1 MKRERIDQ
9 VSGAK
14 RRLTFFYIFIFLLLA
29 LFVFCSAGRL
39 SGGQK
44 RSPRIVNIINFVR
57 ECEPRVSWITEEV
70 LYRTVEEQVKI
81 ISQYNLKATF
91 LLQYDALL
99 DARYQKLMKDL
110 PPDQFEIG
118 AWWEIP
124 QPLVERSGLKWR
136 GRYPWDWQANVGF
149 ATGYTPEEREK
160 LIDTYMKDFKEI
172 FGYYPKSVGSWF
184 IDAHSLKYLHDK
196 YGVIASC
203 NCKDQVGTDGY
214 TLWGGYWSGGYYPS
228 QLNAYMPAQNSEAQI
243 PVPIFRMLGSDP
255 IHQYDSGLGSDH
267 QPVISLEPVYKQGGG
282 DERWCR
288 WYFDW
293 FVNSPVTNYAYV
305 QVGQENSFTWERM
318 ARGYQIQLKILDEL
332 VKNKKIIVQT
342 LSETGKWFRENF
354 KVTPP
359 TSIIV
364 LQDHS
369 EKDLKTVWFNSR
381 FYRAN
386 LLWEKGTLRFRDIH
400 IFDENMVSD
409 YLKKPGTSNQCFY
422 LTLPVIDGFF
432 WSSAKEI
439 AGLRFK
445 FRSGTEIK
453 GNSLSANDRRSDE
466 LLVHWFTH
474 LPKGEILIRFNE
486 KEITIS
492 ADGYLEND
500 WFLELSRAR
509 GAELP
514 FIKIEPQKLSCRFKN
529 HSYYLLLKKGR
540 FVKTDDNNLKIMP
553 DNSQVVLDLS
563 FREK

>member
-1 MKRERIDQ
+1 MKRDKMNHKT
-9 VSGAK
+9 GANY
-14 RRLTFFYIFIFLLLA
+14 RLIFCIVLFLA
-29 LFVFCSAGRL
+29 LIIFCPAGR
-39 SGGQK
+39 GQFTEGQS

-57 ECEPRVSWITEEV
+57 ECEPRVDWITKEV
-70 LYRTVEEQVKI
+70 LYQTVVEQVKI

-99 DARYQKLMKDL
+99 DPRYQKLMKGL
-110 PPDQFEIG
+110 PPNQFEIG

-136 GRYPWDWQANVGF
+136 GRYPWDWHADVGF
-149 ATGYTPEEREK
+149 ATGYTPGEREK
-160 LIDTYMKDFKEI
+160 LIDTYMEDFKAV

-228 QLNAYMPAQNSEAQI
+228 RVNAYMPAQKSENQI
-243 PVPIFRMLGSDP
+243 PVAVFRMLGSDP
-255 IHQYDSGLGSDH
+255 IHQYDSGLGTSH

-282 DERWCR
+282 DESWCR

-293 FVNSPVTNYAYV
+293 FINGPAMNYAYV

-318 ARGYQIQLKILDEL
+318 ARGYQIQMKILDEL
-332 VKNKKIIVQT
+332 VRGGKIILQT
-342 LSETGKWFRENF
+342 LSETGKWFKENF

-386 LLWEKGTLRFRDIH
+386 LLWEKETLRFRDVH
-400 IFDENMVSD
+400 VFDENLVSD
-409 YLKKPGTSNQCFY
+409 YLKKPGDSSQCFY
-422 LTLPVIDGFF
+422 FTLPVVDGFF

-445 FRSGTEIK
+445 FGSGTEIK
-453 GNSLSANDRRSDE
+453 GNSLSAYDRRSDE
-466 LLVHWFTH
+466 LLVRWFTH
-474 LPKGEILIRFNE
+474 LPKGEILIGFSE

-492 ADGYLEND
+492 AEGYLEND
-500 WFLELSRAR
+500 WFLELSSAP

-514 FIKIEPQKLSCRFKN
+514 FLKIEPQKLSCKFKN
-529 HSYYLLLKKGR
+529 QPYAVLLKKGR
-540 FVKTDDNNLKIMP
+540 FVKTVDNNLKIVP
-553 DNSQVVLDLS
+553 DNGQVVMDLS
-563 FREK
+563 IREK